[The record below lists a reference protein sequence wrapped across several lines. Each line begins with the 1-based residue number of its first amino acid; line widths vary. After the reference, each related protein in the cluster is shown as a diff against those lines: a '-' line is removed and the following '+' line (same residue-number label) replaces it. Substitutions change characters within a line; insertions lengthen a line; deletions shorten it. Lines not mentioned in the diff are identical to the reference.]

1 VSIIVAGIHTGI
13 GKTVCSAILCQK
25 LGYDYFKPVQAGD
38 LEQSDSIFVGN
49 SVTNLNCIIHPEI
62 YKLQI
67 PASPHYAAEQEGIE
81 IIKENFL
88 LPETKNNIIIE
99 TAGGV
104 MSPLS
109 ANLLNLDLIEHFGFP
124 TILVS
129 QNYLGSINHTLL
141 SFEALK
147 SRNINILGIVFNG
160 MVVPASEEYIL
171 GYTNLK
177 MLFRLPEFKNINSNT
192 ITDFCTT
199 LKIDF

>member
-1 VSIIVAGIHTGI
+1 
-13 GKTVCSAILCQK
+13 
-25 LGYDYFKPVQAGD
+25 
-38 LEQSDSIFVGN
+38 
-49 SVTNLNCIIHPEI
+49 
-62 YKLQI
+62 
-67 PASPHYAAEQEGIE
+67 
-81 IIKENFL
+81 
-88 LPETKNNIIIE
+88 
-99 TAGGV
+99 